1 MPADPQQLNGSWT
14 MSLQSTIE
22 QALSLREEIK
32 QSLAT
37 AESHSWLA
45 MATDKITLP
54 TFYFQYRAEFVYGQ
68 YRQVNQPS
76 NHSSFAAG
84 RESNV
89 YTDAGLY
96 FNWPLFNSGVNT
108 AEANALR
115 KSSMQ
120 AEKQAELDRLTVT
133 SQVQT
138 SHASYIS
145 SLIVVD
151 SAADEVRSSLI
162 ALREARD
169 DFGKGKT
176 NATTLVQILASV
188 RKATDD
194 YRDAVTKHN
203 ISVAELYRYSASW
216 PDTALPI
223 LQRKVQQLRHQ

>member
-1 MPADPQQLNGSWT
+1 
-14 MSLQSTIE
+14 
-22 QALSLREEIK
+22 
-32 QSLAT
+32 
-37 AESHSWLA
+37 
-45 MATDKITLP
+45 
-54 TFYFQYRAEFVYGQ
+54 
-68 YRQVNQPS
+68 
-76 NHSSFAAG
+76 
-84 RESNV
+84 
-89 YTDAGLY
+89 
-96 FNWPLFNSGVNT
+96 
-108 AEANALR
+108 
-115 KSSMQ
+115 MQ

-169 DFGKGKT
+169 DFSKGKA

-194 YRDAVTKHN
+194 YREAVTKHN

-216 PDTALPI
+216 PDTALPL
-223 LQRKVQQLRHQ
+223 LQKKVQQLRHQ